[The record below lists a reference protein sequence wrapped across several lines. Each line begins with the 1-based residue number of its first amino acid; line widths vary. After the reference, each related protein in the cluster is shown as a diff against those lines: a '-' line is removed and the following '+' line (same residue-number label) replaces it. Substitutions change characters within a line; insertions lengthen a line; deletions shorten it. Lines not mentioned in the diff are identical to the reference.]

1 MALNLGWV
9 LYESNMGGLKEFFE
23 KFGESK
29 RSVRHDRL
37 VQDIGD
43 LNNLRQRIDFMSGL
57 VGSNEDDLKKFDHI
71 YKGLNTL
78 LIRQDQ
84 FHEKL
89 KSIQFFGSSCLLL
102 GLYTLL
108 VLGIIPV
115 MQIGYPAYAFLW
127 GSGFVCLAFL
137 LVCLLKDYGS
147 SALDDRAS
155 NVTLILLS
163 KAVPVSPKRRY
174 ALTLF
179 GCMIAVYLY
188 LLFSGKGENYAWP
201 SDFSRIF
208 TFFFLS
214 AVCYSAVICYS
225 IYFFGRA
232 LWCGLHVRIFRWYYR
247 LQRKEIA
254 RRLGA
259 VKFPEKFDLAVA
271 DFTVQK
277 INESKE
283 ESAKK
288 SKGEQNQ

>member
-1 MALNLGWV
+1 MALNMGWV
-9 LYESNMGGLKEFFE
+9 LYESNKGGLREFFE

-29 RSVRHDRL
+29 RSVHHDRL

-43 LNNLRQRIDFMSGL
+43 LNNLRQRFDFMSGL
-57 VGSNEDDLKKFDHI
+57 VGSNEDDLDKFDHI

-84 FHEKL
+84 FLKNL
-89 KSIQFFGSSCLLL
+89 KSIKHFGSSCLLL

-115 MQIGYPAYAFLW
+115 MQIGFSAYAFLW
-127 GSGFVCLAFL
+127 GSGFVCLVFL
-137 LVCLLKDYGS
+137 SVCLLKDYGL

-163 KAVPVSPKRRY
+163 KAVPFFPKKRY

-179 GCMIAVYLY
+179 GGMIVVYLY
-188 LLFSGKGENYAWP
+188 LLFFGKGEDCGWP

-232 LWCGLHVRIFRWYYR
+232 LWCGLHVRIFRCYYR
-247 LQRKEIA
+247 LQRKEMA

-259 VKFPEKFDLAVA
+259 IKFPVQSDLADA
-271 DFTVQK
+271 NFTVQK
-277 INESKE
+277 MKESKK
-283 ESAKK
+283 ESTK
-288 SKGEQNQ
+288 